1 MEEGE
6 VEADSADIDELLRVD
21 LQALVE
27 APLEGSA
34 SIGSFSDTVLRGY
47 NGQVDAHMALLGVRC
62 PGLAEKAICQPSEPS
77 CEFLIQMPETPVETL
92 QNVVFFLYT
101 DRIAPQARDN
111 VGQMFALLRVA
122 RDLYLPE
129 KSDSST
135 SSGCKRRRV
144 DTRTCAM
151 RRLSSLCEHRI
162 RELLTASTVIEILSC
177 SVKLRAALLE
187 SCVYKFLAESLPAR
201 TKDVDFSRSLIDT
214 LGKDHPDVLA
224 KAISATAGNTPA
236 SSLSAAAAPPVP
248 PPSLLLH
255 LQSLWRQT
263 LGQDQGE
270 EDMRVPAAKP
280 DCKLNLGRGK
290 DSLPCHVLAH
300 RFLLAARSKFYACAL
315 SSPMREAQTGDISLG
330 VIPSPSV
337 GSVRTLLKYLY
348 TGRLEMIEGTEGH
361 DAMPTDLLDMLSIV
375 DGPGGQNYLQLSQAV
390 CDLLRDQLT
399 EQIKANLRQDNMWMV
414 LRRAT
419 AQRNR
424 TIQKEAFMAVL
435 SCYAELSRDEELF
448 RCWGDCPVQTVD
460 AWWTQRM
467 ETELLREMLRLSC
480 TLGSGRQVH
489 HDNWEL
495 EVVHPAPEG
504 VDNVFN
510 LRGNGHLL
518 QEWSD
523 RGSAC
528 ARRGSIVAKFKHPVH
543 VDFVTV
549 APLDGWGS
557 EYLKNARLHVKNADG
572 VWERLA
578 TATGRVEQI
587 PVFRRATMWRLYGDE
602 VATAVLKF
610 RKEPARPCTE
620 FEHTEKARCKGSD
633 GTYKFVYFKFPVAVH
648 VDDVTVPADPI
659 LTRTQLQVKNADGQW
674 VDVGAPLTGRSQLV
688 WVNRDGRFWRLRN
701 LSGLTGWD
709 ANIFT
714 FTSK

>member
-1 MEEGE
+1 MQCWMEEGE

-435 SCYAELSRDEELF
+435 SCCAELSRDEELF

-528 ARRGSIVAKFKHPVH
+528 ARLG
-543 VDFVTV
+543 TV
-549 APLDGWGS
+549 
-557 EYLKNARLHVKNADG
+557 
-572 VWERLA
+572 
-578 TATGRVEQI
+578 
-587 PVFRRATMWRLYGDE
+587 
-602 VATAVLKF
+602 
-610 RKEPARPCTE
+610 
-620 FEHTEKARCKGSD
+620 
-633 GTYKFVYFKFPVAVH
+633 
-648 VDDVTVPADPI
+648 
-659 LTRTQLQVKNADGQW
+659 
-674 VDVGAPLTGRSQLV
+674 
-688 WVNRDGRFWRLRN
+688 
-701 LSGLTGWD
+701 
-709 ANIFT
+709 
-714 FTSK
+714 